1 MATELAV
8 LLRNCPHNA
17 VNAAAGNIGYALKV
31 TQISVQVAKTPIQIP
46 IPQSS
51 PELVDIG
58 SFRPSI
64 NIVGLVDNIG
74 GDSTNI
80 NTANVYG
87 MSAVQ
92 HLRTAGPDGDASAKT
107 YYVPYKNRLEDAVYN
122 WVASGTD
129 NLELEVGDAMT
140 AVGFNHTHNSSAHT
154 HLSTGGGVYF
164 VAIQQCRFQLDAAK
178 EDRWEFNMQ
187 FVCKS
192 RDGVTF
198 TI

>member
-107 YYVPYKNRLEDAVYN
+107 FYVPYKNRLEDAV
-122 WVASGTD
+122 
-129 NLELEVGDAMT
+129 L
-140 AVGFNHTHNSSAHT
+140 
-154 HLSTGGGVYF
+154 
-164 VAIQQCRFQLDAAK
+164 
-178 EDRWEFNMQ
+178 
-187 FVCKS
+187 
-192 RDGVTF
+192 
-198 TI
+198 